1 MLFVALFSE
10 SSASLPVLLL
20 IFWQLLLIELLEYF
34 KTSGSSQ
41 AAVLDISEA
50 FYRAWHI
57 SHGNSVKRLFI
68 VLKYTLPSECAINA
82 RIPQNCC
89 DKSDALSHDKL
100 TVVLSAQIA
109 ILHSKSSKGRI
120 PRLMAHVEDYS
131 CF

>member
-50 FYRAWHI
+50 FYRAWHTVLLYKF
-57 SHGNSVKRLFI
+57 GYMVKDLVLNDFLLF
-68 VLKYTLPSECAINA
+68 
-82 RIPQNCC
+82 
-89 DKSDALSHDKL
+89 
-100 TVVLSAQIA
+100 
-109 ILHSKSSKGRI
+109 
-120 PRLMAHVEDYS
+120 
-131 CF
+131 